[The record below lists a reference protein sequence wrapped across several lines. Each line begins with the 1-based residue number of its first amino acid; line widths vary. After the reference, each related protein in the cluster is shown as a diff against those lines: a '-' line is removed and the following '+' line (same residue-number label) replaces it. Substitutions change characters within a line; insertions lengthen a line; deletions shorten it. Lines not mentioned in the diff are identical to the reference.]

1 MRSVYHVPMLQIDSE
16 LMAHSSGRSSHL
28 GRLSISVG
36 FSYAGQI
43 KKIFNLIN
51 CPYT

>member
-1 MRSVYHVPMLQIDSE
+1 MRSVYHVAMLQIDSE
-16 LMAHSSGRSSHL
+16 LMARSSGRSSHL

-43 KKIFNLIN
+43 
-51 CPYT
+51 